1 MSAESAFRIER
12 AAVLQAGL
20 DGEAQ
25 GAEGVHGRG
34 AGRERD
40 PGDAGLQLAAFG
52 GGGGRGLD
60 GLRKILRDVPP
71 KKGETVGRQAR
82 GRAAVQRGGLQG
94 RLHPL
99 GDRSPGLAQSR
110 HVHER
115 QVDGV
120 AASGRLEDFAAPVE
134 EAGGRGERQDFGEF
148 EDEGLTLPG
157 DGAGGGRSEIGKA
170 EGAQGGAPDPTVR
183 AAEEQRDGGR
193 PESGAQIMERRIQ
206 LRAARGPHQ
215 VRQRLAAP
223 AGQVVGVRTRARAER
238 DGSVSGDFDQ
248 GVGRGEGEAE
258 EARPGLHEVRI
269 SLIGEDSCQRSP
281 LMRRRRALFRPGPEG
296 SLPLDVQREC
306 PRS

>member
-1 MSAESAFRIER
+1 MMDGAGREVDDRLPVKLELAGPDHLGKPVGVAQGLLQMSAESLFRIER

-71 KKGETVGRQAR
+71 KKGEAVGREAR

-120 AASGRLEDFAAPVE
+120 AASGRLEDFAGPVE
-134 EAGGRGERQDFGEF
+134 EAGGRGERRDFGEL
-148 EDEGLTLPG
+148 EGEGLTLPG
-157 DGAGGGRSEIGKA
+157 DGAGGE
-170 EGAQGGAPDPTVR
+170 
-183 AAEEQRDGGR
+183 RDREGGR
-193 PESGAQIMERRIQ
+193 
-206 LRAARGPHQ
+206 RAGWRAGPD
-215 VRQRLAAP
+215 R
-223 AGQVVGVRTRARAER
+223 
-238 DGSVSGDFDQ
+238 
-248 GVGRGEGEAE
+248 
-258 EARPGLHEVRI
+258 
-269 SLIGEDSCQRSP
+269 
-281 LMRRRRALFRPGPEG
+281 
-296 SLPLDVQREC
+296 